1 MLQAPPFQKTNAPI
15 EGYDMTDLSEGIAA
29 AAMPA
34 EVPKP
39 TAGSSP
45 WQRAWRLLRRD
56 RSAIAATLM
65 LLLIICSA
73 LAAPLYATY
82 VSQTDPFRSNL
93 SGKIMVDGKRIKV
106 MQPSTEGLG
115 LGVTPIGPTWE
126 RQYVLGADTQGR
138 DVAARL
144 LYGGRNSLLI
154 SASATVICLCF
165 AALIGVCAGFFGGV
179 TDMVLS
185 RILDIL
191 WAFPVYLLAISLSI
205 VLISQGITLGP
216 IEINSNSLLLPI
228 GIIGI
233 IYVPYVARPVR
244 GRVLALKNSEFV
256 LAAIGLGIP
265 RWRILLKDI
274 LPNISTLLIVFVP
287 LMMALNIITE
297 SSLSF
302 LSIGVQAPDAS
313 WGTIIQDGQ
322 GLLYTR
328 PIVALAPGIAIVLTV
343 LALNV
348 LGDSVRD
355 ALDPRTKVI

>member
-1 MLQAPPFQKTNAPI
+1 MASPAQSNREPEPQPPRK
-15 EGYDMTDLSEGIAA
+15 
-29 AAMPA
+29 
-34 EVPKP
+34 
-39 TAGSSP
+39 AGGASP
-45 WQRAWRLLRRD
+45 WHRAWRLLRRD
-56 RSAIAATLM
+56 KSAIAAAFV
-65 LLLIICSA
+65 LLVIIASS
-73 LAAPLYATY
+73 LAAPLYASM
-82 VSQTDPFRSNL
+82 VSGTDPFRSNL
-93 SGKIMVDGKRIKV
+93 SGRVTIDGQRVKV
-106 MQPSTEGLG
+106 MQASTEGLG
-115 LGVTPIGPTWE
+115 LGVTPIGPTLKGP
-126 RQYVLGADTQGR
+126 YLLGADSQGR

-154 SASATVICLCF
+154 SASSTLICLVL
-165 AALIGVCAGFFGGV
+165 AAIVGISAGFFGGV

-205 VLISQGITLGP
+205 VLISQGITIGP
-216 IEINSNSLLLPI
+216 IEINSSSLLLPI

-244 GRVLALKNSEFV
+244 GRVLSLKNSEFV

-265 RWRILLKDI
+265 KWRILIKDI
-274 LPNISTLLIVFVP
+274 LPNVSTTLIVFIP

-328 PIVALAPGIAIVLTV
+328 PLVALAPGVAIVLCV